1 MIIHDEAI
9 LIAKYQFGDSSN
21 ILTLFTKEHGIQ
33 KGLLKGASNSK
44 IRHILSLG
52 NILSITKM
60 VRLEEQLGILK
71 VDLQETNLANIF
83 YNNTKLLAITSL
95 CSLIEEFIPMQEI
108 STPFYLD
115 SKEMIANLTQDD
127 FLALY
132 ANWELLLLNNIGFG
146 LDFSKCVVSDAPDIY
161 YLSPKSGKSVSKTVG
176 DPYKDKLFI
185 LPQFITKNT
194 QPSNIEEI
202 LNLLNIITHFLQL
215 FCTEY
220 NKKIPTMRN
229 LLLKNIATLVEI

>member
-1 MIIHDEAI
+1 
-9 LIAKYQFGDSSN
+9 
-21 ILTLFTKEHGIQ
+21 
-33 KGLLKGASNSK
+33 
-44 IRHILSLG
+44 
-52 NILSITKM
+52 M

-71 VDLQETNLANIF
+71 VDLQESNLANIF
-83 YNNTKLLAITSL
+83 YNNTKLLALTTM

-115 SKEMIANLTQDD
+115 SKDMIANLNKDD
-127 FLALY
+127 FLLLY

-176 DPYKDKLFI
+176 EPYKDKLFI
-185 LPQFITKNT
+185 IPQFITNKTTPKNI
-194 QPSNIEEI
+194 QDI
-202 LNLLNIITHFLQL
+202 LNLLDITTHFLQF

-220 NKKIPTMRN
+220 NKKIPNMRN
-229 LLLKNIATLVEI
+229 LLLKNLATLF

>member
-33 KGLLKGASNSK
+33 KGLLKGANSSK
-44 IRHILSLG
+44 IRHVLSLG

-71 VDLQETNLANIF
+71 VDLQESNLANIF
-83 YNNTKLLAITSL
+83 YNNTKLLALTTM

-115 SKEMIANLTQDD
+115 SKDMIANLNKDD
-127 FLALY
+127 FLLLY

-176 DPYKDKLFI
+176 EPYKDKLFI
-185 LPQFITKNT
+185 IPQFITNKTTPKNI
-194 QPSNIEEI
+194 QDI
-202 LNLLNIITHFLQL
+202 LNLLDITTHFLQF

-220 NKKIPTMRN
+220 NKKIPNMRN
-229 LLLKNIATLVEI
+229 LLLKNLATLF